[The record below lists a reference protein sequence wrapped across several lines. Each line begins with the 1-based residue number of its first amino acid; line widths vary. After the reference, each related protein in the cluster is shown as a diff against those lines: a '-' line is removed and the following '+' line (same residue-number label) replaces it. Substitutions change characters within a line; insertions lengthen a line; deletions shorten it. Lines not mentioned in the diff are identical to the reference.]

1 MHLGLFAK
9 SKKTDG
15 WLAVR
20 LAADSI
26 YAAHVRRSPATR
38 PVVTLAVAYSGSTPE
53 VVLEKLGKECHADHY
68 SCTTL
73 LAPTDY
79 QILSVDAPTVPPEE
93 LKTAIRWRLKDM
105 LDFHVDDA
113 MIDVL
118 DIPPNQNAPVR
129 NRAMYAVAART
140 LCIEQRQMQFRQAK
154 IPLSVID
161 IPEMAQRNIAA
172 LLEPQGRGVAM
183 LSFDAEGGLL
193 TFTASGELYLS
204 RRIDVTLVQLMQG
217 DTEQKRAC
225 HDRVTLELQRS
236 LDHFDRQYHYIT
248 LAKLVLAPTGIDSAD
263 LRAYLAE
270 NLQLPVE
277 ILDLESVFDFTQT
290 PDLKQPDQQQRYFL
304 ALGAAL
310 RHEEK
315 AL

>member
-1 MHLGLFAK
+1 
-9 SKKTDG
+9 
-15 WLAVR
+15 
-20 LAADSI
+20 
-26 YAAHVRRSPATR
+26 
-38 PVVTLAVAYSGSTPE
+38 
-53 VVLEKLGKECHADHY
+53 
-68 SCTTL
+68 
-73 LAPTDY
+73 
-79 QILSVDAPTVPPEE
+79 
-93 LKTAIRWRLKDM
+93 M

-113 MIDVL
+113 MFDVV

-129 NRAMYAVAART
+129 NRAMYAIAART
-140 LCIEQRQMQFRQAK
+140 ASIEQCQTMFRHAK

-172 LLEPQGRGVAM
+172 LIEPQGRGVAM
-183 LSFDAEGGLL
+183 LSFDATGGLL

-204 RRIDVTLVQLMQG
+204 RRIDVSLTQLMQE
-217 DTEQKRAC
+217 DPQQQRAC
-225 HDRVTLELQRS
+225 HDRITLELQRS
-236 LDHFDRQYHYIT
+236 LDHFDRQFHYVT
-248 LAKLVLAPTGIDSAD
+248 LAKLVLAPTGIDNAD

-277 ILDLESVFDFTQT
+277 MLNLESVFDFTHAPELQ
-290 PDLKQPDQQQRYFL
+290 QPAAQQRYFL

>member
-1 MHLGLFAK
+1 MRLGLS
-9 SKKTDG
+9 SKTKQTDG
-15 WLAVR
+15 WMAIR
-20 LAADSI
+20 LAEDNI
-26 YAAHVRRSPATR
+26 YAAHVRRAPSSRAE
-38 PVVTLAVAYSGSTPE
+38 VTLAVAYSGITRE
-53 VVLEKLGKECHADHY
+53 VVLEKLAKECHADRY

-73 LAPTDY
+73 LMPAEY

-129 NRAMYAVAART
+129 NRAMYAIAART
-140 LCIEQRQMQFRQAK
+140 ISVEQCQTMFRQAK

-172 LLEPQGRGVAM
+172 MLEPQGRGIAL
-183 LSFDAEGGLL
+183 LSFDTEGGLL

-204 RRIDVTLVQLMQG
+204 RRIDVTLAQLTHG
-217 DTEQKRAC
+217 DAVQKRAF

-236 LDHFDRQYHYIT
+236 LDHFDRQYHYVT
-248 LAKLVLAPTGIDSAD
+248 LAKLVLAPTGIDNTD

-270 NLQLPVE
+270 NLQLAVE
-277 ILDLESVFDFTQT
+277 ILDLESVFDFTHT
-290 PDLKQPDQQQRYFL
+290 PELKHPVQQQHYFL
-304 ALGAAL
+304 TLGAAL
-310 RHEEK
+310 RHQEK
-315 AL
+315 VL